1 MSGLQWTLAALPIA
15 LLALGY
21 PFFVILLAAASVTLL
36 FVLGMPAEL
45 IHTQIF
51 AALDKYA
58 LIAIPFF
65 VFAGDLMARGGI
77 SQRLV
82 RWVAS
87 MVGGVRGYLP
97 QTALGTTVVF
107 SAISGSTTAAVAAV
121 GSMTYERLR
130 QAGYS
135 ERFSSGLVVSAAA
148 IDNLIPPSVGFI
160 LYSVASETSLL
171 RLFTAGIVPG
181 ILLGGAFALYIYAY
195 AVARGERPQH
205 RFALG
210 EFLAATRDGVW
221 SILAPVVVLGGLY
234 AGVFSPTEAAGI
246 ACVYALIIV
255 GLVYREMTWREIVES
270 ASRTAVLTAQVF
282 IIVAFAGVYSWL
294 LTVSGTSEA
303 VTRTINGLDVPP
315 WAILLAINVFLL
327 VVGTCI
333 DTASAILVLTP
344 LLVPIAIAIGIDP
357 IHFGVILV
365 MNLSLGTFTPPL
377 GLNLFMAQAVFKA
390 NLREMYLGI
399 IPFFFVALAA
409 LQLVTYIPWLSL
421 WAFTKP

>member
-1 MSGLQWTLAALPIA
+1 VSGLQWTLAVVPVA
-15 LLALGY
+15 LLVLGY
-21 PFFVILLAAASVTLL
+21 PFFVILLVAVTLAL
-36 FVLGMPAEL
+36 IFVMQLPAQL
-45 IHTQIF
+45 IHQNIF
-51 AALDKYA
+51 ASLDKYA

-77 SQRLV
+77 SHRLV

-97 QTALGTTVVF
+97 QTALGTTIVF
-107 SAISGSTTAAVAAV
+107 SAISGSTTAAVAAI
-121 GSMTYERLR
+121 GSMTYDRLR
-130 QAGYS
+130 QAGYG
-135 ERFSSGLVVSAAA
+135 ERFSSSLIVSAAA

-195 AVARGERPQH
+195 AVAQGERPQR
-205 RFALG
+205 RFVLA
-210 EFLAATRDGVW
+210 EFIAATRDGVW

-246 ACVYALIIV
+246 ACVYALAVV
-255 GLVYREMTWREIVES
+255 GIVYREVTWRQILES

-282 IIVAFAGVYSWL
+282 VIVALAGVYSWL

-303 VTRTINGLDVPP
+303 VAKAIGGLNVPPAVVLLTIN
-315 WAILLAINVFLL
+315 AFLL
-327 VVGTCI
+327 LIGTCI

-344 LLVPIAIAIGIDP
+344 LLVPIAVAIGVDP

-365 MNLSLGTFTPPL
+365 MNLSLGTFTPPF

-390 NLREMYLGI
+390 SLREMYLGV
-399 IPFFFVALAA
+399 IPFFLVALAA
-409 LQLVTYIPWLSL
+409 LQLVTYIPWFSL
-421 WAFTKP
+421 WAFR

>member
-1 MSGLQWTLAALPIA
+1 MSGLQWTLAVVPVA
-15 LLALGY
+15 LLVLGY
-21 PFFVILLAAASVTLL
+21 PFFVILLVAVTLAL
-36 FVLGMPAEL
+36 IFVMQLPAQL
-45 IHTQIF
+45 IHQNIF
-51 AALDKYA
+51 ASLDKYA

-77 SQRLV
+77 SHRLV

-97 QTALGTTVVF
+97 QTALGTTIVF
-107 SAISGSTTAAVAAV
+107 SAISGSTTAAVAAI
-121 GSMTYERLR
+121 GSMTYDRLR
-130 QAGYS
+130 QAGYG
-135 ERFSSGLVVSAAA
+135 ERFSSSLIVSAAA

-195 AVARGERPQH
+195 AVAQGERPQR
-205 RFALG
+205 RFVLA
-210 EFLAATRDGVW
+210 EFIAATRDGVW

-246 ACVYALIIV
+246 ACVYALAVV
-255 GLVYREMTWREIVES
+255 GIVYREVTWRQILES

-282 IIVAFAGVYSWL
+282 VIVALAGVYSWL

-303 VTRTINGLDVPP
+303 VAKAIGGLNVPPAVVLLTIN
-315 WAILLAINVFLL
+315 AFLL
-327 VVGTCI
+327 LIGTCI

-344 LLVPIAIAIGIDP
+344 LLVPIAVAIGVDP

-365 MNLSLGTFTPPL
+365 MNLSLGTFTPPF

-390 NLREMYLGI
+390 SLREMYLGV
-399 IPFFFVALAA
+399 IPFFLVALAA
-409 LQLVTYIPWLSL
+409 LQLVTYIPWFSL
-421 WAFTKP
+421 WAFR

>member
-1 MSGLQWTLAALPIA
+1 MSGLQWTLAVLPLV
-15 LLALGY
+15 LLLFGY
-21 PFFVILLAAASVTLL
+21 PFAVILLLSVTAALV
-36 FVLGMPAEL
+36 FVMQLPPEL
-45 IHTQIF
+45 IHQNIF
-51 AALDKYA
+51 SSLNKYA
-58 LIAIPFF
+58 LIAVPFF

-87 MVGGVRGYLP
+87 IIGGVRGYLP

-121 GSMTYERLR
+121 GGMTYNRLR
-130 QAGYS
+130 EAGYS
-135 ERFSSGLVVSAAA
+135 ERYAAGLLVSAAA

-171 RLFTAGIVPG
+171 RLFTAGTVPG
-181 ILLGGAFALYIYAY
+181 ILLGAAFAIYIYAH
-195 AVARGERPQH
+195 AVRRGESPQQ
-205 RFALG
+205 RFVWR
-210 EFLAATRDGVW
+210 EFAAATRDGVW
-221 SILAPVVVLGGLY
+221 SIAAPVVVLGGLY

-246 ACVYALIIV
+246 ACIYALIVV
-255 GLVYREMTWREIVES
+255 GVVYREMTWRQILDS

-282 IIVAFAGVYSWL
+282 IIVAMAGVYSWL

-303 VTRTINGLDVPP
+303 ATRLISGLSAPP
-315 WAILLAINVFLL
+315 FAILLAINVFLL
-327 VVGTCI
+327 LVGTCI

-344 LLVPIAIAIGIDP
+344 LLVPIAVSIGVDP

-365 MNLSLGTFTPPL
+365 MNLSLGTFTPPF
-377 GLNLFMAQAVFKA
+377 GLNLFVAQAVLKA

-399 IPFFFVALAA
+399 IPFFLVALVV
-409 LQLVTYIPWLSL
+409 LQLVTYIPALSL
-421 WAFTKP
+421 WAYR